1 MSRVSLV
8 AVMSDDMFLDALA
21 LGAVDG
27 DDELARALVG
37 WRRLVFA
44 EPVPELVSVSEAVAV
59 VRAAAERRVL
69 VGRSWVSRGW
79 AWVRSWRCERR
90 A

>member
-1 MSRVSLV
+1 MSRVSLA

-21 LGAVDG
+21 RGAVNG
-27 DDELARALVG
+27 DDELVCVLAR
-37 WRRLVFA
+37 WRRLVLA

-69 VGRSWVSRGW
+69 AGRSWVSRVWGW
-79 AWVRSWRCERR
+79 ARSRVL
-90 A
+90 